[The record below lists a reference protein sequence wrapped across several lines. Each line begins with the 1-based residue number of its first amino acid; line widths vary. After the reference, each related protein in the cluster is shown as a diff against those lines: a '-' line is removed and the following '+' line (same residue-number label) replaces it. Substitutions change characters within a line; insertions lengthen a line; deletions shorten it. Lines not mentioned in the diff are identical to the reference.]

1 LNKLITMQE
10 AVKKYTW
17 DGITFAH
24 GGALP
29 VGSDCTEF
37 FRELVRQEVK
47 NIHLVSNS
55 NTPGT
60 NLLIANGQTSHIE
73 MGFSGLEVYGF
84 ANGLRRKVEAGEVI
98 FEEYSNGGI
107 PLKLLA
113 GALGIPF
120 IPTYTS
126 VGSDQQYCFA
136 EEPDIYPNPNKIP
149 EISDP
154 FSGKTLGALKSIN
167 PDLAVIHVTMADT
180 RGNAIILGTEWNRFE
195 LSRAAKKV
203 ILQADYIVDTEC
215 MRQFPNLV
223 RIPDFLVEAVVYSPL
238 GVWPSCSTGV
248 YDSDEEHFFLM
259 NESLKTD
266 EGTQSYIDEYVLSYH
281 STEEYRELIGT
292 EKERQ
297 LTASNTAFLMDP
309 YRKYIKLEIEIKE
322 LLEGEESQWT
332 TQKTK

>member
-1 LNKLITMQE
+1 MLNKLMIMQE
-10 AVKKYTW
+10 AVAKHTW
-17 DGITFAH
+17 DGMVFAH

-37 FRELVRQEVK
+37 FRELVRQKVK
-47 NIHLVSNS
+47 DIHLISNS

-84 ANGLRRKVEAGEVI
+84 ANGLRRKVEAGEVL

-149 EISDP
+149 EIADP
-154 FSGKTLGALKSIN
+154 FTGKKLGALKSIN
-167 PDLAVIHVTMADT
+167 PDLAVIHVTMADM
-180 RGNAIILGTEWNRFE
+180 RGNAIILGTEWSRFE

-203 ILQADYIVDTEC
+203 ILQADYIVDTDC

-223 RIPDFLVEAVVYSPL
+223 RIPDFLVEAVIYSPY

-248 YDSDEEHFFLM
+248 YDSDEEHFFKM
-259 NESLKTD
+259 NDALKTE
-266 EGTQSYIDEYVLSYH
+266 EGTKDYIEKYVSAYSTIDEYRAVIGSEKLALLSDS
-281 STEEYRELIGT
+281 ST
-292 EKERQ
+292 
-297 LTASNTAFLMDP
+297 SFLMDP
-309 YRKYIKLEIEIKE
+309 YRNYIKSEEEISE
-322 LLEGEESQWT
+322 LLKRGEA
-332 TQKTK
+332 

>member
-1 LNKLITMQE
+1 MSKLITVQE
-10 AVKKYTW
+10 AVAQHTW
-17 DGITFAH
+17 DGMVFAH

-37 FRELVRQEVK
+37 FRELVRQNVK
-47 NIHLVSNS
+47 DIHLISHS

-107 PLKLLA
+107 ALRFLA

-120 IPTYTS
+120 IPTYSS

-149 EISDP
+149 EIEDP
-154 FSGKTLGALKSIN
+154 FSGKKLGALKSAV
-167 PDLAVIHVTMADT
+167 PDLAVIHVTMADIH
-180 RGNAIILGTEWNRFE
+180 GNAIILGTEWSRFE

-203 ILQADYIVDTEC
+203 ILQADYIVDTDC

-223 RIPDFLVEAVVYSPL
+223 RIPDFLVAAVVYAPY

-248 YDSDEEHFFLM
+248 YDSDEEHCFLM
-259 NESLKTD
+259 NAALKTE
-266 EGTQSYIDEYVLSYH
+266 EGTQDYIEKYVNSYSTFAEYQA
-281 STEEYRELIGT
+281 LIGDDKVAHISAT
-292 EKERQ
+292 S
-297 LTASNTAFLMDP
+297 TSFLVDP
-309 YRKYIKLEIEIKE
+309 YRQYIKSEAEINA
-322 LLEGEESQWT
+322 LLSGGEA
-332 TQKTK
+332 